1 MNHTRSPWKE
11 AISSGTGL
19 IEFRTNFQGMCLAIP
34 GKILEIVGNIAK
46 VDFGYGATREVD
58 VTLVDVDVGKY
69 ILVHTGY
76 AIQVLEKEDA
86 EETLRLWRE
95 MLQYVE
101 SGSQ

>member
-1 MNHTRSPWKE
+1 M
-11 AISSGTGL
+11 
-19 IEFRTNFQGMCLAIP
+19 
-34 GKILEIVGNIAK
+34 EIVGNIAK